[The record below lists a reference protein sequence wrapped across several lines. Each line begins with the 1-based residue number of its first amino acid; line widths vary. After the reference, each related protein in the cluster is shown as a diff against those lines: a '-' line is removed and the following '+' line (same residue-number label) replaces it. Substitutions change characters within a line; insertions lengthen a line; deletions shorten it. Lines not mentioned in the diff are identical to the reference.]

1 MGGIK
6 PIGSERLEGMDKLR
20 RIMEI
25 ARYKENIPQQVNET
39 KSTEYSINLAD
50 GNVYRIEKERQGYII
65 KLAINESESEYIEPM
80 KARRYYSAYSQA
92 LKRLNLITKEIN
104 ALYENKEGT
113 ALIGE
118 QKKKF
123 VLKTKK
129 KVESPPAQGAD
140 AGLPPVPGAEGD
152 AGLPPVPG
160 AEGDAGLP
168 PVPGAE
174 GDAGLP
180 PVPGAEGDAG
190 LPPVEGDAGLP
201 PVEGDAGLPP
211 VEGDAGL
218 PPVPGVE
225 GEEGGLPP
233 VPGAEGELP
242 PVEGE
247 EEEMEFDAEEKPKE
261 KKVSDLKRIQILVGK
276 LAQKIR
282 SYSEEKEL
290 SSQNVKYIVNSILSA
305 LDVDVLDEDDIESI
319 ISKLEGVEGDEEE
332 EGEEIETE
340 VEGELPEPPPA
351 PEGELPEPPTEG
363 EEEIPA
369 PPEMGEGYDTL
380 GGALRDYIPA
390 AYGNLA
396 MSKMSGEQ
404 VEEYDPDLEEIDFED
419 VKEDDYGSHRRK
431 RHFYP
436 DTETF
441 SHGTFGESTVDKI
454 LSNYFSATPKEE
466 VLHEVNYKKN
476 KDSIIKLAE
485 TVNQLDQA
493 LAFIKKNPKTKLM
506 GLSNK
511 KNLIFK
517 QGINEVKITVNGLIL

>member
-6 PIGSERLEGMDKLR
+6 PIGSERLEGMNKLR

-25 ARYKENIPQQVNET
+25 ARFKENIPQQINET
-39 KSTEYSINLAD
+39 KSTEYSIHLAD

-80 KARRYYSAYSQA
+80 KARRYYNAYTQA

-104 ALYENKEGT
+104 ALHENEEGT

-123 VLKTKK
+123 ILKTKK
-129 KVESPPAQGAD
+129 KVESPPAQSAEGG
-140 AGLPPVPGAEGD
+140 AGLPPVPSGEGD
-152 AGLPPVPG
+152 AGLPPVPNTEGG
-160 AEGDAGLP
+160 AELP
-168 PVPGAE
+168 PVPSAE
-174 GDAGLP
+174 
-180 PVPGAEGDAG
+180 EQG
-190 LPPVEGDAGLP
+190 LPPVEGELPPTPSATGEEGELPPTPSATGEEEGLP
-201 PVEGDAGLPP
+201 PAPNAAG
-211 VEGDAGL
+211 E
-218 PPVPGVE
+218 
-225 GEEGGLPP
+225 
-233 VPGAEGELP
+233 EGELP

-282 SYSEEKEL
+282 SYGEEKEL

-332 EGEEIETE
+332 EGEEIETD

-351 PEGELPEPPTEG
+351 PEGELPEPPIEG
-363 EEEIPA
+363 GEIPA

-419 VKEDDYGSHRRK
+419 VGEDDYRSHRRK
-431 RHFYP
+431 RHLYP
-436 DTETF
+436 DTERL

-454 LSNYFSATPKEE
+454 LSNYFSVTPKEK
-466 VLHEVNYKKN
+466 VLHEINYKNN
-476 KDSIIKLAE
+476 KDSIIKLAK
-485 TVNQLDQA
+485 TVSQLDQA
-493 LAFIKKNPKTKLM
+493 LDFIKKNPKTKLI